1 MYMSELDNAYIQK
14 GSNYTP
20 PSSFVNSTDKLS
32 EKVIFTSIKR
42 ATALRDDYKASASL
56 IKNMITTKNIHA
68 LKPITNQDKNQ
79 KKLRVG
85 LWQTSP
91 FVYITT
97 DNNGKKKITGVLY
110 DAWILVLDRLLE
122 KGIYDEV
129 EMVLFKKDE
138 ISGDDAIALIKEH
151 KLDIII
157 GSYTVTD
164 TRARIVNFTRPV
176 FLNKIAYGYLPSQNK
191 LGDFFLIFIKYF
203 VPPMVILLLVSIIM
217 GIIVNIYSPRQS
229 RLVAI
234 WQTIASLLGEAGYM
248 SERLTD
254 KYKTNSSMGY
264 ISVFIVMII
273 AFYFGI
279 YLQATV
285 TNALHYM
292 QTSMASF
299 TPDELN
305 GKSMLLYKGYGNE
318 GAHWKEYGMKV
329 KLVDPDKDIVMEYL
343 RDTSSYVGYSLDYEQ
358 LLASIRNH
366 PDKNLLASTYNY
378 GLEELAF
385 PIVKNNL
392 KLLQEINNILIE
404 IQSEGKTLKICKSYI
419 TQRDL
424 YLCTI

>member
-1 MYMSELDNAYIQK
+1 
-14 GSNYTP
+14 
-20 PSSFVNSTDKLS
+20 
-32 EKVIFTSIKR
+32 
-42 ATALRDDYKASASL
+42 
-56 IKNMITTKNIHA
+56 
-68 LKPITNQDKNQ
+68 
-79 KKLRVG
+79 
-85 LWQTSP
+85 
-91 FVYITT
+91 
-97 DNNGKKKITGVLY
+97 
-110 DAWILVLDRLLE
+110 
-122 KGIYDEV
+122 
-129 EMVLFKKDE
+129 
-138 ISGDDAIALIKEH
+138 
-151 KLDIII
+151 
-157 GSYTVTD
+157 
-164 TRARIVNFTRPV
+164 
-176 FLNKIAYGYLPSQNK
+176 
-191 LGDFFLIFIKYF
+191 
-203 VPPMVILLLVSIIM
+203 MVILLLVSIIM